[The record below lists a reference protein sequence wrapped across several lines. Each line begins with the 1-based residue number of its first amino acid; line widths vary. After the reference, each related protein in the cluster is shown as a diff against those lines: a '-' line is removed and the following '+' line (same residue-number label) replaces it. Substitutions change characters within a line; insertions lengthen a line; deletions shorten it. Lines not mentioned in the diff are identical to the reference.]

1 MPEHE
6 PPPLLT
12 PPSDGPGLVS
22 IIIPAHNAARFVTE
36 AIRSAL
42 AQTYNPIEVI
52 VIDDGST
59 DATPAIISQMA
70 GTDPRLIPITL
81 PQRKGVSAAR
91 NAGLARARGEW
102 IALLDADDQYL
113 PNRIATLLA
122 VAAHEQA
129 DLIADNLQM
138 RDFITGA
145 ELGPAFPAAWMSEP
159 SDITIRYILE
169 RDIAGLYRREMAYI
183 KPLTRRRLLTD
194 NNIIYREDIIAGE
207 DLLFYIACL
216 RAGGRLRLVP
226 EAYYIYAVRP
236 GSISSSG
243 AANIGCR
250 QANEILQGL
259 YDGRD
264 QYISELL
271 ALRAAAIDFELL
283 IWHLR
288 HRRPLTCVATARL
301 IPTSFLVAKLVRA
314 ARRRLGLGAPS
325 PAASALE
332 RIKSRHSGQSVVD
345 FNRAACASDSSSEA
359 KNP

>member
-1 MPEHE
+1 M
-6 PPPLLT
+6 LT

-22 IIIPAHNAARFVTE
+22 IIIPAHNAARFLSE

-42 AQTYNPIEVI
+42 AQTYDPIEII

-59 DATPAIISQMA
+59 DATPAIMSQMA

-122 VAAHEQA
+122 IATRENA

-138 RDFITGA
+138 RDFATGA
-145 ELGPAFPAAWMSEP
+145 ELGPAFPAAWMNEP
-159 SDITIRYILE
+159 SDITVRYILE

-183 KPLTRRRLLTD
+183 KPLIRRRLLAD
-194 NNIIYREDIIAGE
+194 NSITYREDVVAGE

-250 QANEILQGL
+250 QVNAILQSL
-259 YDGRD
+259 YDGQDRH
-264 QYISELL
+264 ISELL
-271 ALRAAAIDFELL
+271 ALRAAAINYELL

-288 HRRPLTCVATARL
+288 HRRPLASAATARL
-301 IPTSFLVAKLVRA
+301 IPISFLAAKLIRA
-314 ARRRLGLGAPS
+314 ARRRLGLSAAN
-325 PAASALE
+325 PAAAALE
-332 RIKSRHSGQSVVD
+332 RIKRRHSGQSVVD
-345 FNRAACASDSSSEA
+345 FNRAACASESSSEA